1 MRTSGALGGLLF
13 AILLVVT
20 VFLQACSDP
29 WLRVRQVPEDGYE
42 QTLHYQFQAQIH
54 GDSLGQCKKM
64 VVRVKA
70 LNKVY
75 RGGEPPPRLQLFDDD
90 CIDPIRFERVQYVSK
105 ETGEH
110 VRLSGS
116 AVIHFLSEH
125 ARLENELIGWLW
137 REGII

>member
-1 MRTSGALGGLLF
+1 MRTSRVLGGLLF
-13 AILLVVT
+13 VILLVFA
-20 VFLQACSDP
+20 VFLQACSGP

-54 GDSLGQCKKM
+54 GDSDGQCKRM

-75 RGGEPPPRLQLFDDD
+75 TKGEPPPRLRLFDDD
-90 CIDPIRFERVQYVSK
+90 CMSPLRFERVHYVSRQ
-105 ETGEH
+105 TGEH

-116 AVIHFLSEH
+116 EVVHFFSEH
-125 ARLENELIGWLW
+125 IRLEDELIGWLW
-137 REGII
+137 REGVI